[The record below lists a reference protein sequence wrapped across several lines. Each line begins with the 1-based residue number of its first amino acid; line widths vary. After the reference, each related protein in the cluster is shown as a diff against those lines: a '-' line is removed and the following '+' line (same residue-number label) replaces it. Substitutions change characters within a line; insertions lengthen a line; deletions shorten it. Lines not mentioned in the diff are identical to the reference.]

1 MLNLDYP
8 NKKTVEE
15 IERLIDKKR
24 LKEVPIKKSSEIGI
38 FIHGDNLD
46 GMIALL
52 NEFESKI
59 DLVYIDPPFNTFIT
73 AMRIHQQSA
82 TLRKI

>member
-8 NKKTVEE
+8 NKKTLEE

-52 NEFESKI
+52 NEFENKI
-59 DLVYIDPPFNTFIT
+59 DSGRSQNINL
-73 AMRIHQQSA
+73 
-82 TLRKI
+82 